1 MPSPAASRF
10 SEPLTF
16 TPLFQ
21 ERIWGG
27 RRLETL
33 FGKKLPTNRRIG
45 ESWEIVDRPE
55 AQSVVRAGAWSGTA
69 LHELWLQ
76 HRREVFGEIADAP
89 RFPLFLKLLDAEE
102 KLSLQVHPPA
112 DVAAEL
118 GSEPKTECWY
128 VAQAEPG
135 AELFVGLKNGSSR
148 ATFEAALKNGT
159 AAEQIHRIPVR
170 AGDAMF
176 LPSGRVHAIGA
187 GNVLIEI
194 QQNSDT
200 TYRVF
205 DWNRTGD
212 DKAPRALH
220 IAESLRSID
229 FADYEP
235 ELIRPDGELLVTNA
249 LFALEKWA
257 LTKERS
263 ASPAGSFVI
272 VVCLTGKIDC
282 AGVEAG
288 PGEFFLIPASLSE
301 RALRP
306 VAPETT
312 LLRIIAGR

>member
-55 AQSVVRAGAWSGTA
+55 AQSVVCAGVWSGKT
-69 LHELWLQ
+69 LHELWLH
-76 HRREVFGEIADAP
+76 HRRDVFGEIADAP

-102 KLSLQVHPPA
+102 KLSVQVHPPA

-128 VAQAEPG
+128 VAHAEPG
-135 AELFVGLKNGSSR
+135 AELYVGLKNGISR
-148 ATFEAALKNGT
+148 AAFEAALTNGT

-205 DWNRTGD
+205 DWNRSGD

-235 ELIRPDGELLVTNA
+235 ELVRPACESLVKNA

-257 LTKERS
+257 LTKERPV
-263 ASPAGSFVI
+263 APAGNFAI
-272 VVCLTGKIDC
+272 VVCLTGKIHC

-288 PGEFFLIPASLSE
+288 PGEFFLMPASLTD
-301 RALRP
+301 RVLRP
-306 VAPETT
+306 VALDTT
-312 LLRIIAGR
+312 LLRITAGT

>member
-16 TPLFQ
+16 TPLFM

-33 FGKKLPTNRRIG
+33 FGKQLPANKRIG

-55 AQSVVRAGAWSGTA
+55 AQSVVRAGAWSGET
-69 LHELWLQ
+69 LHDLWLH
-76 HRREVFGEIADAP
+76 HRAEVFGDIADAP

-112 DVAAEL
+112 DIAAEL

-128 VAQAEPG
+128 VAHAEPD
-135 AELFVGLKNGSSR
+135 AEIYAGLKKGITR
-148 ATFEAALKNGT
+148 AAFEAALANGT
-159 AAEQIHRIPVR
+159 VAEQVHRIPVR

-212 DKAPRALH
+212 DGKPRVLH
-220 IAESLRSID
+220 VAESLRSID

-235 ELIRPDGELLVTNA
+235 ELLHPAGESLVTNA
-249 LFALEKWA
+249 LFTVEKWQ
-257 LTKERS
+257 LTAERQI
-263 ASPAGSFVI
+263 APEGRFAI
-272 VVCLTGKIDC
+272 VVCLAGGIHC
-282 AGVEAG
+282 AGVEVG
-288 PGEFFLIPASLSE
+288 PGEFFLVPASLTK
-301 RALRP
+301 RDLRP
-306 VAPETT
+306 SAPETA
-312 LLRIIAGR
+312 LLRVTVGS